1 MTNTT
6 GTAWEFGTPNYTNA
20 SVNITS
26 GNTGTNCWGTL
37 LDGSFVVNT
46 TTSLRSPTIDLT
58 GVTEGTLEFFDY
70 RDMEGLFNS
79 AVTDYGRV
87 NILDP
92 ADLNGTPLASNLVGN
107 YQESAGNFILN
118 GTFVGWERWRVEL
131 PAAALNTPIVI
142 EFKFH
147 SDVFNPTPQGGLY
160 IDDVTI
166 R

>member
-1 MTNTT
+1 M
-6 GTAWEFGTPNYTNA
+6 
-20 SVNITS
+20 
-26 GNTGTNCWGTL
+26 
-37 LDGSFVVNT
+37 FVVNT

-70 RDMEGLFNS
+70 RDREGLFNS

-107 YQESAGNFILN
+107 YQESAGTFILN

-131 PAAALNTPIVI
+131 PAAALNTPIGI
-142 EFKFH
+142 EFKCH
-147 SDVFNPTPQGGLY
+147 SDVFNPTPQGGL
-160 IDDVTI
+160 
-166 R
+166 